1 MTADQPKLLPDG
13 RVFPPV
19 TPDPPP
25 PPGQEE
31 IVVPDLVIGSGAE
44 GQDESADEPAD
55 EPADEVHAGSEP
67 PAGEPSA

>member
-1 MTADQPKLLPDG
+1 MNRDCADG

-31 IVVPDLVIGSGAE
+31 IVVPDVVIRSEGKPRRTTSPNLEAE
-44 GQDESADEPAD
+44 E
-55 EPADEVHAGSEP
+55 EP

>member
-1 MTADQPKLLPDG
+1 MTPHKSRLLPDG

-31 IVVPDLVIGSGAE
+31 IDVPTLSFAIKEQGEEADAASAAPENAAE
-44 GQDESADEPAD
+44 EGP
-55 EPADEVHAGSEP
+55 SEP
-67 PAGEPSA
+67 PE

>member
-1 MTADQPKLLPDG
+1 MTSDEPKLLPDG

-31 IVVPDLVIGSGAE
+31 IIIPDLDFGSGAE
-44 GQDESADEPAD
+44 SA
-55 EPADEVHAGSEP
+55 AGSAADAAKE
-67 PAGEPSA
+67 

>member
-1 MTADQPKLLPDG
+1 MGGMLPQEPRLLPDG
-13 RVFPPV
+13 GVFPPV

-31 IVVPDLVIGSGAE
+31 IVVPEMVIRSEDTPRQDDGPELEAE
-44 GQDESADEPAD
+44 E
-55 EPADEVHAGSEP
+55 EP

>member
-1 MTADQPKLLPDG
+1 MTPDKPRLLPDG
-13 RVFPPV
+13 GVFPPV

-31 IVVPDLVIGSGAE
+31 IVVPDVVIRSEGNPEQDIAPKPEAE
-44 GQDESADEPAD
+44 PEE
-55 EPADEVHAGSEP
+55 EP